1 MHFPVA
7 VITKGEPTDAELS
20 ALLAP
25 YEEDAADEFM
35 EFVDATDEYRDNYEN
50 DVCRH
55 SDSKADGLPYK
66 DLYTFRGYCL
76 MAELADER
84 DGRFG
89 YMRNPNAKWDWWAVG
104 GRWNNNLALRDGSR
118 ANTAPI
124 LAIDLSLKKEAY
136 EAAMRAF
143 EKRSADGK
151 LDFSEPFAWEL
162 NSRSFPK
169 WKDADDFAR
178 AATWGGFFFVVTP
191 DGAWHECAETW
202 RIYAPEAREWREG
215 FAARF
220 LEPYRDCFLTVVD
233 CHI

>member
-35 EFVDATDEYRDNYEN
+35 EFVDTTDEYRENYEN
-50 DVCRH
+50 CLYHGDGPE
-55 SDSKADGLPYK
+55 ADRLPYK
-66 DLYTFRGYCL
+66 HLYTFRGYCL
-76 MAELADER
+76 LVESATER
-84 DGRFG
+84 GGRFG
-89 YMRNPNAKWDWWAVG
+89 YLRNPNAKWDWWVVG
-104 GRWNNNLALRDGSR
+104 GRWTDALALLGGGR
-118 ANTAPI
+118 ASAAPVGD
-124 LAIDLSLKKEAY
+124 IDLSLKKEAY

-169 WKDADDFAR
+169 WEDADDFAR

-202 RIYAPEAREWREG
+202 RMYAPEAREWREG